1 MCTSQQDPPRLVT
14 PCSSIEVDVGM
25 YMIAGVKFIRMWQL
39 ISAKEK
45 DMEKV
50 EGRERFSGRSMSV
63 SADSSADVSAK
74 RVAGNGPMSSALIR
88 QAKTYTLHTPLVT
101 DFSIHDH
108 HLAVCLEAETP
119 VNMHGLNVGQ
129 QFGSLGTWTPEKVTR
144 PTSSI
149 VCFKHT
155 YCRRESRVMQDER
168 GNNASGVLRRRSLIP
183 PISYYTS
190 ITQFV
195 SRRRCNVTLSLNT

>member
-1 MCTSQQDPPRLVT
+1 
-14 PCSSIEVDVGM
+14 M
-25 YMIAGVKFIRMWQL
+25 YMVAGVKFIRMWQL

-155 YCRRESRVMQDER
+155 YCRRKSRVMQDER